1 MKRFVIGIILVVIA
15 VLSLIGNFAIEP
27 VTDDPGGAIAGF
39 LMFAGGGGVLIY
51 FGKRALDIRKRV
63 LEISFQMLKKEE
75 AIDAGEIAGKLGMSE
90 IKVRDVL
97 RAEQLKGTI
106 PYKAEIK

>member
-1 MKRFVIGIILVVIA
+1 MIRLVIGSILVAIA
-15 VLSLIGNFAIEP
+15 VVALIGILAAGEA
-27 VTDDPGGAIAGF
+27 TSDPGGTIAGF